1 MKSVEQARLS
11 HNMKVKDMISNGPWD
26 WPNNWLNEFPIISYI
41 PVPIL
46 CTSSSD
52 KYMWCSNNGKC
63 VNYSTNRAWKDLRQY
78 GDQVEWYDL
87 VWFSNCT
94 LKHSFIICIAVQ
106 GRLYTQDRLQKWY
119 PDKEMACP
127 LCESCLDSLNHLF
140 LSVHTLNKRLF
151 RSEKVDS
158 KELTVNVIN
167 HVRLKL
173 SSLILKKFVQVLEV
187 SKKWD
192 VVMNEKKR

>member
-1 MKSVEQARLS
+1 MESVEQARLS
-11 HNMKVKDMISNGPWD
+11 HNMKVNDMISN
-26 WPNNWLNEFPIISYI
+26 
-41 PVPIL
+41 
-46 CTSSSD
+46 
-52 KYMWCSNNGKC
+52 
-63 VNYSTNRAWKDLRQY
+63 
-78 GDQVEWYDL
+78 
-87 VWFSNCT
+87 
-94 LKHSFIICIAVQ
+94 VQ

-140 LSVHTLNKRLF
+140 FECPYSVKIWKELKVKADQEFLPNRYDDIINRMSNMKHDKNKRLF

-173 SSLILKKFVQVLEV
+173 SSLIVKKFVQVLEV